1 MRPIDPN
8 HIKGVTI
15 ATRAGPFRPL
25 LSKHSGMGTSQP
37 CAMHKTETAAMAI
50 QPPGATWRHYNPE
63 RGERVV
69 RKAVL
74 ARCVISNT
82 KRPQQPNIAD
92 DDGGQRRFDVGHRLG
107 ADYANRDIL
116 TSRSL
121 HPAKHRSCR
130 TPSNS
135 STIRASRHSPSH
147 PVNTPRRLNTHE
159 DLNLRVPPPGGPYMH
174 RACLLCECYVS
185 CVLLGYRPN
194 HNYQ

>member
-1 MRPIDPN
+1 MRPIGTERASY
-8 HIKGVTI
+8 GVQRGDK

-25 LSKHSGMGTSQP
+25 LSEHSSMGTSQP
-37 CAMHKTETAAMAI
+37 CALHKTKTAAMAI

-121 HPAKHRSCR
+121 HPARGYA
-130 TPSNS
+130 P
-135 STIRASRHSPSH
+135 AGRHL
-147 PVNTPRRLNTHE
+147 TRR
-159 DLNLRVPPPGGPYMH
+159 P
-174 RACLLCECYVS
+174 
-185 CVLLGYRPN
+185 
-194 HNYQ
+194 